1 VVFLKSICTALF
13 MLVASHVA
21 YAAEHTL
28 VMHHMELQPLQITTR
43 VGDIITFD
51 NQSDMTHNLY
61 VTYSDGSV
69 DNLDTQIPGVQ
80 RKLTLRVGGPAIIK
94 CWIHPII
101 RLDVEIAPQA
111 DPASPK

>member
-28 VMHHMELQPLQITTR
+28 VMHHMELQPLQVTPR
-43 VGDIITFD
+43 VGDVITFD

-61 VTYSDGSV
+61 VTYSDGTV
-69 DNLDTQIPGVQ
+69 DNLDTQIPGVKRQ
-80 RKLTLRVGGPAIIK
+80 LTIRVAGPAVIK

-101 RLDVEIAPQA
+101 RLDVEIAPPA
-111 DPASPK
+111 DP